1 MKHVC
6 TTILA
11 LLTGLIS
18 SHQNLSACT
27 NLIVTPGAS
36 ADGSTYITYAVDSHE
51 FYGEL
56 IPTPARIH
64 REGAMREIWEWDS
77 GAFLGRIPQPKET
90 YSVIGHMNEHQV
102 AIGETTFGGREEL
115 EKGNGII
122 DYGSLMFIALER
134 AKTAREA
141 IRVMTDLVAE
151 FGYAS
156 SGESFSISDPE
167 EAWILEMISKGPEK
181 LGAVWVARKVP
192 DGYISG
198 HANQARIQQFPLN
211 QPKTTLYSPDVID
224 FAREMGWYEGEDR
237 DFSFADTYA
246 PLDFGALR
254 FCEARVWS
262 LFRRAAPSADL
273 PFDLVR
279 GEVIDERLPL
289 WIRPDQKL
297 TTAQVFALMRDH
309 YEDTPLDMRND
320 VGAGPFACPYRWRPM
335 TWELGEETYVH
346 ERAIS
351 TQQTGHSFV
360 AQSRDWLPDPVGGVL
375 WFGMDDTFFTVYTP
389 MYCGITDVPPSFGP
403 GVASLWEFSWDS
415 AFWVFNWVSN
425 YAYSRY
431 SDMVVDVQRVQNELE
446 GAFLQRQAEVEATAS
461 ELYKKDPGMAR
472 QHLTEYSVAAG
483 ERVTRRWRRLG
494 EELLVKYLDGNVKNE
509 KREATH
515 PRYPDDWYQ
524 RIVDERGDE
533 LRQPKKEGAAEETP

>member
-1 MKHVC
+1 MKR
-6 TTILA
+6 TLTATMTLLIALA
-11 LLTGLIS
+11 GAGRDAA
-18 SHQNLSACT
+18 ACT
-27 NLIVTPGAS
+27 NLLVTSGAS

-64 REGAMREIWEWDS
+64 REGAMREIWEWDT
-77 GAFLGRIPQPKET
+77 GEFLGRIPQPRET
-90 YSVIGHMNEHQV
+90 WSVIGHMNEHQV

-115 EKGNGII
+115 AEGNGII

-134 AKTAREA
+134 SRTAREA

-156 SGESFSISDPE
+156 SGESFSISDPD
-167 EAWILEMISKGPEK
+167 EAWILEMISKGPERT
-181 LGAVWVARKVP
+181 GAVWVARQVP

-198 HANQARIQQFPLN
+198 HANQARIRQFPLDK
-211 QPKTTLYSPDVID
+211 PKTTLYAQDVID
-224 FAREMGWYEGEDR
+224 FAREMGWYEGDDE

-262 LFRRAAPSADL
+262 LFRRASPSADL
-273 PFDLVR
+273 PFELVK
-279 GEVIDERLPL
+279 GDVIEQRLPL
-289 WIRPDQKL
+289 WIKPDEKL
-297 TTAQVFALMRDH
+297 TTERIFALMRDH
-309 YEDTPLDMRND
+309 FEDTPLDMRND

-335 TWELGEETYVH
+335 TWELGEEAYVH

-360 AQSRDWLPDPVGGVL
+360 AQSRSWLPDPVGGVL
-375 WFGMDDTFFTVYTP
+375 WFGLDDTFFTVYTP
-389 MYCGITDVPPSFGP
+389 MYCGITDVPPSYGP
-403 GVASLWEFSWDS
+403 GVASMWEFSWDS

-431 SDMVVDVQRVQNELE
+431 SDMVVDVQTVQNELE
-446 GAFLQRQAEVEATAS
+446 GAFLQRQAEVEATAV
-461 ELYKKDPGMAR
+461 ELHKKDPGMAR
-472 QHLTEYSVAAG
+472 KHLTDYSVAAG
-483 ERVTRRWRRLG
+483 EHVTARWRRLG
-494 EELLVKYLDGNVKNE
+494 EQLLVKYLDGNVKNE

-533 LRQPKKEGAAEETP
+533 LRQPKTEETP